1 MRRGSRVL
9 CLLSSVFWY
18 LSLVLSAH
26 IAYAQNTALPTAD
39 ELDQLLAP
47 IALYPDALVAQICT
61 ASTDPQQILDANTWL
76 QQNSGLSG
84 QARTDAAQA
93 QGFDPAFIAL
103 INFPQVLGMM
113 AQNIDSY
120 ATIGR
125 AFSANQATVMDSI
138 QRLRQQAYAAGALQ
152 SNEYQNVQVQDQ
164 GGVQAITVVPANP
177 QVVYV
182 PVYNPQVVYVQP
194 STSTVV
200 ATSLVT
206 FGAGI
211 ALGAWIANNSYPWGW
226 GGSGWNWGHRT
237 VIVHHNTWVVHNY
250 YRPPHPSYHYR
261 PPAYGPPIY
270 VRPPNNWHDRPY
282 YRPPSGGR
290 PPGSGPP
297 PGGRPP
303 AVNPVASRR
312 AVVARVVNLRGTAV
326 RAAVPAVDLPALA
339 HRVAAPV
346 VASLRGSGAPGSGS
360 GGRPPG
366 TGAPGGGSGG
376 GKPPGTGAPSSRPS
390 PSVPPQ
396 ALPATRPAT
405 PGASRPQPQTRPST
419 YAGYPSKTPSNSAGA
434 PPPHSGEVTTHPPIA
449 PPPIAGAR
457 ASPRSRNNRRP
468 EDSAGDQRP
477 TPVPARSRLAGCPP
491 PRLLLPGDGARV
503 VAGPGGVPT
512 DLRARE
518 RSGAGADRS
527 QQGEQHGRAQPD
539 PRPGGRDPDLLR

>member
-1 MRRGSRVL
+1 
-9 CLLSSVFWY
+9 VFWY

-26 IAYAQNTALPTAD
+26 NAYAQNTALPTAD

-47 IALYPDALVAQICT
+47 IALYPDALVAQICA

-103 INFPQVLGMM
+103 SNFPQVLGMM

-125 AFSANQATVMDSI
+125 AFSANQATVTDSI

-226 GGSGWNWGHRT
+226 GGWGWNWGHRT

-250 YRPPHPSYHYR
+250 YRPPRPSYHYR

-303 AVNPVASRR
+303 GGEPGGKPPGIGGPGGKPPGNGGP
-312 AVVARVVNLRGTAV
+312 
-326 RAAVPAVDLPALA
+326 
-339 HRVAAPV
+339 
-346 VASLRGSGAPGSGS
+346 GSGGRPPGTGGPGGGSGGKPPGSGGPGSGS

-366 TGAPGGGSGG
+366 TGGPGGGSGGKPPGSGGPGSGAGGRPPGTGAPGGGPGG
-376 GKPPGTGAPSSRPS
+376 GKPPGTGTPGSRPS

-396 ALPATRPAT
+396 TLPATRPAT

-434 PPPHSGEVTTHPPIA
+434 RPTAFGGSHNASADRAAANRG
-449 PPPIAGAR
+449 R
-457 ASPRSRNNRRP
+457 AS
-468 EDSAGDQRP
+468 
-477 TPVPARSRLAGCPP
+477 
-491 PRLLLPGDGARV
+491 
-503 VAGPGGVPT
+503 VA
-512 DLRARE
+512 
-518 RSGAGADRS
+518 S
-527 QQGEQHGRAQPD
+527 QQKQQKT
-539 PRPGGRDPDLLR
+539 GGQRR